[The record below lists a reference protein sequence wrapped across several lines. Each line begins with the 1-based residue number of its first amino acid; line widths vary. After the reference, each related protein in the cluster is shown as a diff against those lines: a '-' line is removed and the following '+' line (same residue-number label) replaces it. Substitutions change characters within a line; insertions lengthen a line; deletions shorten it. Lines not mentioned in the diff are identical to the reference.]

1 MAERAGGGCMSS
13 PSLNSPKQSE
23 RIAAYAGDAL
33 CRTLNRL
40 TGTDFQA
47 VMPESPEFEKPE
59 DPIVWRQPFPF
70 GDGAVLWMIVGRDLW
85 ETAGRLVLGGISSD
99 SVTDEDCRSTWNEIA
114 GQAAKTV
121 AEALSADLE
130 QEVAIENG
138 DSGES
143 EPDAGA
149 GGAVLEIRNSVQICR
164 IRIAWTPAF
173 AEAFP
178 AKALRSATV
187 LTVPEAASSK
197 TLDLLMDVSLPVSVS
212 FGKTSMQIRDV
223 LNLNTGS
230 VVELDR
236 LVSEPVEVIVNNC
249 IIARGEVVVVD
260 GNYGVRII
268 QLASRAERLR
278 SGIGDVSFAAGAG
291 TK

>member
-1 MAERAGGGCMSS
+1 MST
-13 PSLNSPKQSE
+13 PSLYSLKQNE

-33 CRTLNRL
+33 CRTLHRL

-47 VMPESPEFEKPE
+47 VVPESPDFETPE

-70 GDGAVLWMIVGRDLW
+70 GESAVLWLTAGRDLW

-99 SVTDEDCRSTWNEIA
+99 SVTDEDGRSTWNEIA
-114 GQAAKTV
+114 GQAMKSL
-121 AEALSADLE
+121 AEALATDLE
-130 QEVAIENG
+130 QEVTIQNG
-138 DSGES
+138 EASES
-143 EPDAGA
+143 EPDAQTQ
-149 GGAVLEIRNSVQICR
+149 GAVIEIRNSVQICP
-164 IRIAWTPAF
+164 IRIAWTSSF

-178 AKALRSATV
+178 AKALRAAAGFGT
-187 LTVPEAASSK
+187 PEAASSK

-212 FGKTSMQIRDV
+212 FGRTSMQIRDV

-249 IIARGEVVVVD
+249 VIARGEVVVVD
-260 GNYGVRII
+260 GNYGVRIL
-268 QLASRAERLR
+268 QLASRAERMR
-278 SGIGDVSFAAGAG
+278 SGMGDASLAAEA
-291 TK
+291 

>member
-1 MAERAGGGCMSS
+1 MSS
-13 PSLNSPKQSE
+13 PVLNPAKQSE
-23 RIAAYAGDAL
+23 RIAAYAGDML
-33 CRTLNRL
+33 CGTLHRL

-47 VMPESPEFEKPE
+47 VVPEPSEFERPE
-59 DPIVWRQPFPF
+59 DPIVWRQPFLF
-70 GDGAVLWMIVGRDLW
+70 GEGSVLWVIAGRDLW

-99 SVTDEDCRSTWNEIA
+99 SVTDEDCRSTWNEII
-114 GQAAKTV
+114 GQAMKGV
-121 AEALSADLE
+121 AEALSADLAQDLTIQNGE
-130 QEVAIENG
+130 AIDG
-138 DSGES
+138 
-143 EPDAGA
+143 EPDIDAQGA
-149 GGAVLEIRNSVQICR
+149 AIEIRNSVQIFR
-164 IRIAWTPAF
+164 IRVAWTSSF

-178 AKALRSATV
+178 AKELRSVTR
-187 LTVPEAASSK
+187 LTTPEAATSK
-197 TLDLLMDVSLPVSVS
+197 TLDLLMDISLQVSVS

-249 IIARGEVVVVD
+249 VIARGEVVVVD

-278 SGIGDVSFAAGAG
+278 SGVGEASLAVGAGA
-291 TK
+291 K